1 MLHLIFILH
10 AQYDLLNQHVR
21 QLLPLK
27 TPYCSELLINP
38 SNSLS
43 GNNLSHSPGSMKVV
57 SCSTSLMVVSISL
70 EATSI
75 ISIASASVVDE
86 DSIAFD
92 LSFKSSFYI
101 LTFSLTFLYFCL

>member
-1 MLHLIFILH
+1 MGASNSTRLAIATFKDSFIILSC
-10 AQYDLLNQHVR
+10 L
-21 QLLPLK
+21 
-27 TPYCSELLINP
+27 SNP

-57 SCSTSLMVVSISL
+57 SCSTSLTVVSISL
-70 EATSI
+70 EVTSI

-92 LSFKSSFYI
+92 LSFKSSFK
-101 LTFSLTFLYFCL
+101 S